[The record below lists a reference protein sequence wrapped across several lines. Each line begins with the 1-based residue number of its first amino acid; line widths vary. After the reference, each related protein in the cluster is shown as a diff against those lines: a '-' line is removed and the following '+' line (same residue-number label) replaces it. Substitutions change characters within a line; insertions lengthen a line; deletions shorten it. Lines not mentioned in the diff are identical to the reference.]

1 VLSVAV
7 MRRLLPLV
15 ALIAVTAGLLG
26 GVSAVPDPTFSRDI
40 APIFQ
45 RHCQEC
51 HRPGGGAPFQLLT
64 YDQVYRRREKILET
78 TRTRAMP
85 PWKPVAGYGD
95 FLGVRGLTKDEIALI
110 GRWVETGAPEGDP
123 ADLPPRAAFESAPS
137 RGTPDL
143 VLRSEPFTVP
153 SRSGDVYRCFS
164 TPTTFAEDRY
174 FTVTEVVPGNSRIV
188 HHMLAMV
195 DAGGAS
201 AHIRPSD
208 LSPGYPCF
216 GGPRVRIDGYL
227 GGWTPGSRPWIM
239 PEGVGI
245 RLPAGARVVIQ
256 MHYHNGGPTAESD
269 RTEIRLHTAATP
281 IVKELRFARVGS
293 FTFTI
298 PAGAQHHEIEA
309 SMFVHRSMSLIAI
322 HPHMHL
328 LGREM
333 KAWAKL
339 PDQSSQPLVHIDDWD
354 FNWQG
359 FYFYRTPVGLPRGAW
374 IELTAAWDNSERNA
388 RNPNRPPQLVR
399 WGERTVDEMGHAA
412 ILYTFDDEKIDHRP
426 R

>member
-1 VLSVAV
+1 
-7 MRRLLPLV
+7 MPRLLPLFGLV
-15 ALIAVTAGLLG
+15 ALATGLHG
-26 GVSAVPDPTFSRDI
+26 GVGAAPDPTFSRDI
-40 APIFQ
+40 VPIFQ

-51 HRPGGGAPFQLLT
+51 HRAGGGGPFQLIT
-64 YDQVYRRREKILET
+64 YDQVYRRREKVLET
-78 TRTRAMP
+78 TRTRTMP

-95 FLGVRGLTKDEIALI
+95 FVGVRGLSKEEITLI
-110 GRWVETGAPEGDP
+110 ARWVETGAAEGDP
-123 ADLPPRAAFESAPS
+123 ADLPPRPVFEASPS

-153 SRSGDVYRCFS
+153 ARGGDVYRCFS
-164 TPTTFAEDRY
+164 MPTTFTEDRY
-174 FTVTEVVPGNSRIV
+174 FTLTEVVPGNSRIV

-195 DAGGAS
+195 DASGGS

-208 LSPGYPCF
+208 WSPGYPCF

-227 GGWTPGSRPWIM
+227 GGWAPGARPWIM

-245 RLPAGARVVIQ
+245 RLPASARVVIQ
-256 MHYHNGGPTAESD
+256 VHYHNAGTMAESD
-269 RTEIRLHTAATP
+269 RTELRLHAATTP
-281 IVKELRFARVGS
+281 IVKQLQFARVGS
-293 FTFTI
+293 FSFTI
-298 PAGAQHHEIEA
+298 PAGAPRHEIEA
-309 SMFVHRSMSLIAI
+309 SMFVHRPMSLIAI

-339 PDQSSQPLVHIDDWD
+339 PDESTRPLVHIDDWD

-359 FYFYRTPVGLPRGAW
+359 FYFYRSPVSLPQGAW
-374 IELTAAWDNSERNA
+374 IELMAAWDNSERNA
-388 RNPNRPPQLVR
+388 RNPNRPPKAVR